1 MLVGEG
7 EVGTSSVPF
16 LEARENKV
24 RCCAGRFAR
33 DYLVHST
40 LDKWLDLDKCK
51 WAQASVAWFPCF
63 AWDI

>member
-1 MLVGEG
+1 M
-7 EVGTSSVPF
+7 PF